1 MAYQTPRSKMQR
13 AWLRRWAGKYVW
25 WKTPQAALQ
34 QPQRILAQ
42 VMALGEYTDAQTM
55 VEVFGEDALSETLRQ
70 AEVGQFDARSWA
82 YWHYRLRLAEPG
94 RLPPLP
100 QRQLPSAR

>member
-1 MAYQTPRSKMQR
+1 MAYQTPWSKTQR
-13 AWLRRWAGKYVW
+13 AWLRRWAGKYIW
-25 WKTPQAALQ
+25 WKTPQEALQ

-55 VEVFGEDALSETLRQ
+55 VEVFGEDALRETLRQ

-82 YWHYRLRLAEPG
+82 YWHYRLRLAKPE
-94 RLPPLP
+94 RLPPMP